1 MPSWTGFQKWRSYG
15 FGASAIV
22 FGAAFA
28 VFVFIDGYVSSFRG
42 FEYFY
47 NAVLPAIFQGILPGT
62 AFVVVGIRAV
72 RHPTEL
78 AKALG
83 AAAGAL
89 SGPLSYHV
97 LGLAHPNDSGMDF
110 GRGFVG
116 ILMLL
121 LLPVNMGIGAKVGAR
136 VAEWCAGSAQ
146 IERRPGTTTRTVATT
161 IGLGLIST
169 AGLILWQA
177 NLEASPD
184 PSIAHWVLVHHGILP
199 AVPIAMVGAITA
211 AFPSRL
217 TVMCGAL
224 LGVVPALLCSSLL
237 VAPVPVNDGQTSSAL
252 IAYSL
257 PVTLPITVG
266 LGVLWADRIDRR
278 FRGFVG

>member
-1 MPSWTGFQKWRSYG
+1 MLG
-15 FGASAIV
+15 V
-22 FGAAFA
+22 AFA
-28 VFVFIDGYVSSFRG
+28 VFVFIDQYEVVP
-42 FEYFY
+42 
-47 NAVLPAIFQGILPGT
+47 AVLVGILPGS

-72 RHPTEL
+72 RRPTEI
-78 AKALG
+78 ANALG

-97 LGLAHPNDSGMDF
+97 LSLAHPGNSGVDI
-110 GRGFVG
+110 GRGLVG

-136 VAEWCAGSAQ
+136 VGEWRAGSAR
-146 IERRPGTTTRTVATT
+146 IETRPGTTTRTVART

-169 AGLILWQA
+169 AVLILWQA
-177 NLEASPD
+177 NLEAAPD
-184 PSIAHWVLVHHGILP
+184 PSTAHWELVHHGILP
-199 AVPIAMVGAITA
+199 AAPIAIVGAVTA

-217 TVMCGAL
+217 TVMCGAI

-237 VAPVPVNDGQTSSAL
+237 VDPVPANHGQTPSAL
-252 IAYSL
+252 LAYSL

-278 FRGFVG
+278 FRRSAD